1 MATVEPTLDYDHT
14 IADQIKRLQ
23 KAKSDLKAA
32 IQSKGVTV
40 PDNATLGDYAQKVNL
55 IEQGGGNSSS
65 DGWAYFYSSQCYIDN
80 MLNVYDHI
88 TKSNVTLEIYYWGEI
103 GPTGWIDHN
112 TQRAPSTSSSY
123 VPVYF
128 RAKANSSAG
137 GYFQIT
143 TAGHGIQVNVSKFE
157 TYGDI
162 DTSINYISSI
172 QTIVGG
178 SD

>member
-1 MATVEPTLDYDHT
+1 MATVEPIRDYDHT
-14 IADQIKRLQ
+14 IAGQIERLQ

-40 PDNATLGDYAQKVNL
+40 PDDALISDYAQKVNL
-55 IEQGGGNSSS
+55 IEQGGGSSS
-65 DGWAYFYSSQCYIDN
+65 DGWAYFYSSQCYTDN

-112 TQRAPSTSSSY
+112 TQRAPHTGSSY

-137 GYFQIT
+137 GYFQIIT
-143 TAGHGIQVNVSKFE
+143 EGHGIQVNVSKFE

-172 QTIVGG
+172 TTIVGG
-178 SD
+178 AD